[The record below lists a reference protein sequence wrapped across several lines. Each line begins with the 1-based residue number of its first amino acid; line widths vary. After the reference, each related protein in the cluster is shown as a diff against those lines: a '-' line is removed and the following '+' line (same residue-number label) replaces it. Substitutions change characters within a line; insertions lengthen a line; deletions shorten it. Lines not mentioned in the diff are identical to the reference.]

1 MNNNRITNPNNNKVR
16 DCKSRTTEDQ
26 YLNGKLGFNLT
37 KKGNLA
43 TPFAYDRRD
52 EYEAF
57 ARQGIV
63 GKTLTNDQIDKN
75 QAYKNL
81 NLYKENQQIKNYMPD
96 IINDNKNYYNAT
108 GSPAVLYHGWKGDI
122 KK

>member
-1 MNNNRITNPNNNKVR
+1 MKILIIIKCGIANP
-16 DCKSRTTEDQ
+16 
-26 YLNGKLGFNLT
+26 
-37 KKGNLA
+37 A
-43 TPFAYDRRD
+43 RR
-52 EYEAF
+52 
-57 ARQGIV
+57 
-63 GKTLTNDQIDKN
+63 KTLTNDQIDKN